1 MRTRDGGGEVIIN
14 GNAPAEDLRTCF
26 SKPWERCRCNQLE
39 AYVSNGEQPAKTVAA
54 AAGTD
59 AGERRVED
67 VEH

>member
-1 MRTRDGGGEVIIN
+1 
-14 GNAPAEDLRTCF
+14 
-26 SKPWERCRCNQLE
+26 
-39 AYVSNGEQPAKTVAA
+39 VSNGEQPAKTVAA